1 MRKSAANG
9 ILWIVTVS
17 AAAVAVATR
26 ILAQGS
32 ADVDRYFCGPHMM
45 WWNGGSY
52 GMIFGPFFM
61 ILGLAVVIALIV
73 LLGRWL
79 GGLSFSTTSPAR
91 TALDIL
97 KERFACGEIDKDEYE
112 ERRLILGG

>member
-26 ILAQGS
+26 TLAQGA

-79 GGLSFSTTSPAR
+79 PTGCWCSDLTGFSLPKPEPHKGKT
-91 TALDIL
+91 L
-97 KERFACGEIDKDEYE
+97 
-112 ERRLILGG
+112 